1 MSDTLVRAG
10 VSLHGVLRDIEDLC
24 HLDEPARQAIGQKK
38 LIVRFDVP
46 GLTPLNLRFFKG
58 RCHAFSG
65 SQGHRD
71 IHLRF
76 VSPQHFLDMMDGT
89 KNPIPV
95 RGLSKLSFMTKEFSV
110 LADRLSHYLRY
121 DPALAADEGYRSNS
135 TILSAYAAF
144 YGLAQ
149 VANLSELGQVISRQI
164 EDGDV
169 DIEVKGGP
177 CLHMQFRKGHCTTRK
192 GLSAKP
198 KARMIFKDIDLAG
211 QILMGERDSF
221 AAIGGGELAIWG
233 RVPMIDQIN
242 KLLGLLPAYLS

>member
-10 VSLHGVLRDIEDLC
+10 VSLHGVLRDIEDLVQ
-24 HLDEPARQAIGQKK
+24 LDGLSQDAIGSKK
-38 LIVRFDVP
+38 VIVRFDVP

-58 RCHAFSG
+58 HCKAFSG
-65 SQGHRD
+65 HQGHRD

-76 VSPQHFLDMMDGT
+76 VSPQHFLAMMDGT
-89 KNPIPV
+89 KQPIPV
-95 RGLSKLSFMTKEFSV
+95 KGFTKLGFMTKEFSV

-121 DPALAADEGYRSNS
+121 DPTNLEDNYRTNS

-144 YGLAQ
+144 FGLAQ
-149 VANLSELGQVISRQI
+149 VANLSHLGQVITRQI

-169 DIEVKGGP
+169 DIEVVGGPWLHLNFKGGR
-177 CLHMQFRKGHCTTRK
+177 CKTIK
-192 GLSAKP
+192 GLSANP
-198 KARMIFKDIDLAG
+198 KARMIFQDLNVAG

-221 AAIGGGELAIWG
+221 AAIGCGELAIWG